1 MNETWEELYKGVNVP
16 EGTRE
21 EIDASSL
28 DYETLSKCDR
38 CGGSALGTM
47 FHARGATGRICAV
60 LFLCNECK

>member
-1 MNETWEELYKGVNVP
+1 MDEEN
-16 EGTRE
+16 TSE

-28 DYETLSKCDR
+28 DYETLSKCDQ